1 LLKDY
6 AQREAPVNI
15 DRMSLL
21 QLRAA
26 IQKNEVSFPSQIPTF
41 ACQSRADVQWRLVE
55 LYFVRNWSC
64 SQVGERY
71 GVTLERAR
79 QLIKNW
85 VERAISLGYL
95 QEIPAEAPAFANA
108 AMWED
113 ELPAAQAAIAPALLS
128 EPSGHRTV
136 TPSGA

>member
-1 LLKDY
+1 
-6 AQREAPVNI
+6 
-15 DRMSLL
+15 MSLL

-26 IQKNEVSFPSQIPTF
+26 IQNGEVSFPAQVPTF

-64 SQVGERY
+64 CQVGERY

-85 VERAISLGYL
+85 VNRAMALGYL
-95 QEIPAEAPAFANA
+95 QEIPAVAPAFAKLA
-108 AMWED
+108 LRE
-113 ELPAAQAAIAPALLS
+113 EQLPAAPLAITPALLS
-128 EPSGHRTV
+128 GPMGHQTGTR
-136 TPSGA
+136 SGA

>member
-1 LLKDY
+1 MKL
-6 AQREAPVNI
+6 VNI
-15 DRMSLL
+15 ARMSLL

-26 IQKNEVSFPSQIPTF
+26 IQNNQVSFPAQVPTF

-71 GVTLERAR
+71 GATLERAR

-85 VERAISLGYL
+85 VNRAISLGYL
-95 QEIPAEAPAFANA
+95 QEIPADAPAFAKA
-108 AMWED
+108 AMWEGQS
-113 ELPAAQAAIAPALLS
+113 PAAQAAIASALLS
-128 EPSGHRTV
+128 RPVGQRTG
-136 TPSGA
+136 TRSGA